1 MAESGEGAADAA
13 DAAGVPGV
21 VPVMLVTGPVGVGKT
36 TVAGEVSALLERA
49 GVPHAFVDVDSLR
62 WSYPSPPDDRFRTAL
77 AMRNLAVVWSN
88 FRADGAER
96 LVLADVVESR
106 DELDRYR
113 GAVPGA
119 EIAVVRLRAAV
130 EKLAARVGEREQGS
144 GRDWHLARA
153 AEPAAQLDRD
163 AVEDVL
169 IETDGRAVLDI
180 AREALERCGWPL
192 PAPSRQ

>member
-1 MAESGEGAADAA
+1 MAEPDEGAEGAA
-13 DAAGVPGV
+13 GEVGV

-36 TVAGEVSALLERA
+36 TVAGEVSALLERV

-62 WSYPSPPDDRFRTAL
+62 WFYPSPPGDRFRTAL
-77 AMRNLAVVWSN
+77 AMRNLAAVWAN
-88 FRADGAER
+88 FQAAGAER

-113 GAVPGA
+113 ATVPA
-119 EIAVVRLRAAV
+119 AQITVVRLRAAV
-130 EKLAARVGEREQGS
+130 ETLAARVGEREQGS

-153 AEPAAQLDRD
+153 AELAAQMDRD

-169 IETDGRAVLDI
+169 IETDGRPVTAI
-180 AREALERCGWPL
+180 AREALARCGWPL
-192 PAPSRQ
+192 SPPSLRP